1 MEWVFSLTLANY
13 YKFLKQKNFVNFFE
27 DGKREN
33 LTEAEVEANK
43 WKVLKFE
50 MQVASSPKLNGL
62 LIYKK
67 TQEMLEDWHPT
78 TARRQWMRM
87 NRCFQDLVYLANLGK
102 LGRLTSLIPKNVH
115 IF

>member
-43 WKVLKFE
+43 
-50 MQVASSPKLNGL
+50 
-62 LIYKK
+62 
-67 TQEMLEDWHPT
+67 
-78 TARRQWMRM
+78 
-87 NRCFQDLVYLANLGK
+87 
-102 LGRLTSLIPKNVH
+102 
-115 IF
+115 